1 MGADSSFKIH
11 HSKFFSMTSLSS
23 IQQSIAQGETN
34 CQKLVEHYLSNIEK
48 SKDLNIYVEVFD
60 EEARKQAILLDKK
73 YTENPTSVGR
83 LFGLVIS
90 IKDVLCYKDHGVTAG
105 SKILKGFES
114 LFSAT
119 AVQRILE
126 EDAIII
132 GRVNCD
138 EFAMGSANENSAYG
152 PVRNAADTSKVP
164 GGSSGGSAVA
174 VQAETCLVSLG
185 TDTGGSVRQ
194 PAAFCGVI
202 GMKPTYG
209 RISRYGLLAY
219 ASSFDQIGVLAN
231 SIEDVSI
238 LLEIMS
244 GYDENDS
251 TSSEMPVENFSKNL
265 TSKGKKKIAYFESA
279 LQHESIDPEIRQQ
292 TFALIEKL
300 KTEGHEVE
308 PVAFEYLD
316 YIIPAYYVLT
326 TAEASSNLSRFD
338 GVRFG
343 HRSAEAN
350 DLIEIYKKSRSEGF
364 GTEVKRRIMLGAFV
378 LSSGY
383 YDAYYTKAQKIRRLI
398 AEKTFEIFNDYDF
411 ILMPA
416 SPTPPWNIGDKMDDP
431 VEAYLA
437 DIFTVQANMV
447 GIPAISLP
455 FGKHENGLPMGI
467 QFMANK
473 FEEKKL
479 LAFSQHLMQDFL
491 KQ

>member
-1 MGADSSFKIH
+1 
-11 HSKFFSMTSLSS
+11 MTSLHS
-23 IQQSIAQGETN
+23 IQAAIAKGETT
-34 CQKLVEHYLSNIEK
+34 CTQLVDHYLSKIEETK
-48 SKDLNIYVEVFD
+48 ELNIYVEVYA
-60 EEARKQAILLDKK
+60 EEARQQAILLDEK
-73 YTENPTSVGR
+73 YAEDPDAIGK
-83 LFGLVIS
+83 LYGAVIS

-119 AVQRILE
+119 AVQRILD

-152 PVRNAADTSKVP
+152 SVSNAIDPTKVP

-185 TDTGGSVRQ
+185 SDTGGSVRQ

-209 RISRYGLLAY
+209 RISRFGLLAY
-219 ASSFDQIGVLAN
+219 ASSFDQIGILAN
-231 SIEDVSI
+231 DVKDVAV
-238 LLEIMS
+238 LLETMS

-251 TSSEMPVENFSKNL
+251 TTSQKEVNQYAENLKSD
-265 TSKGKKKIAYFESA
+265 GKKRIAYYESA
-279 LQHESIDPEIRQQ
+279 LQHESIDPEIRQS
-292 TFALIEKL
+292 TFDLIEKL
-300 KTEGHEVE
+300 RSEGHTVE
-308 PVAFEYLD
+308 SVDFEYLD
-316 YIIPAYYVLT
+316 FIIPAYYVLT

-343 HRSAEAN
+343 HRSEDAK
-350 DLIEIYKKSRSEGF
+350 DLLEIYKKSRSEGF
-364 GTEVKRRIMLGAFV
+364 GTEVKRRIMLGTFV

-398 AEKTFEIFNDYDF
+398 ANKTFEIFKDYDF

-447 GIPAISLP
+447 GIPAIALP
-455 FGKHENGLPMGI
+455 FAKHASGLPIGI

-473 FEEKKL
+473 FEEQKL
-479 LAFSQHLMQDFL
+479 LAFSSYLTKEVF
-491 KQ
+491 

>member
-1 MGADSSFKIH
+1 MFKIH
-11 HSKFFSMTSLSS
+11 HLHLQNSKFPSMSYSSLSS
-23 IQQSIAQGETN
+23 IQQSISKGETN
-34 CQKLVEHYLSNIEK
+34 CQKLVDHYLSNIEK
-48 SKDLNIYVEVFD
+48 SKGLNVYVEVF
-60 EEARKQAILLDKK
+60 ENEAREKAILLDKK
-73 YTENPTSVGR
+73 YRENPASVGR
-83 LFGLVIS
+83 LYGLVIS

-152 PVRNAADTSKVP
+152 PVRNAADASKVP

-174 VQAETCLVSLG
+174 VQAETCLASLG

-209 RISRYGLLAY
+209 RISRFGLLAY
-219 ASSFDQIGVLAN
+219 ASSFDQVGILAK
-231 SIEDVSI
+231 SVEDVSI

-251 TSSEMPVENFSKNL
+251 TSSDRPVESFSNDLKVE
-265 TSKGKKKIAYFESA
+265 GKKKIAYFQNA
-279 LQHESIDPEIRQQ
+279 LEHESIDEEIRQQ
-292 TFALIEKL
+292 TSDLIEKL
-300 KTEGHEVE
+300 KAEGHEVE
-308 PVAFEYLD
+308 PVDFEYLD

-343 HRSAEAN
+343 HRSDKAE
-350 DLIEIYKKSRSEGF
+350 DLIEIYKKSRTEGF

-383 YDAYYTKAQKIRRLI
+383 YDAYYTKAPKIRRLI
-398 AEKTFEIFNDYDF
+398 SEKTFQIFENYDF

-479 LAFSQHLMQDFL
+479 LSFSQHLMQQFF
-491 KQ
+491 